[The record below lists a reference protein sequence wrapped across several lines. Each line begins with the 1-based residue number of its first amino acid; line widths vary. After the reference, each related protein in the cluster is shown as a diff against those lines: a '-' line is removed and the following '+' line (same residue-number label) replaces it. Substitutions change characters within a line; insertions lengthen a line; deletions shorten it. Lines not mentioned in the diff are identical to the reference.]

1 MCESIVFQLHF
12 DSSSDI
18 IKLVPVKNIIYSFEK
33 QLFGTLKESCRTF
46 FSYVLSDGQNS
57 KAMILTLFV
66 LTENR
71 FSYRVKYK
79 T

>member
-33 QLFGTLKESCRTF
+33 QWFATLKKINKAAESF
-46 FSYVLSDGQNS
+46 
-57 KAMILTLFV
+57 
-66 LTENR
+66 
-71 FSYRVKYK
+71 
-79 T
+79 